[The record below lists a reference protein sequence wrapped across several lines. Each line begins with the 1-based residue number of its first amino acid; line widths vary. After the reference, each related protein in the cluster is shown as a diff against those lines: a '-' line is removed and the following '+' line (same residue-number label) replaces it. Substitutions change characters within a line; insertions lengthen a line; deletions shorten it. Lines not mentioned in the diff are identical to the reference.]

1 MNLFTYAQFKQ
12 REFIESQI
20 QRDLETDPI
29 HGRLPG
35 FKVAGNVHGQITV
48 LPSEEE
54 TVAGVIWRGL
64 SNEDLTKLDAYM
76 TPTWSR
82 ELHKVLV
89 LPWFPLVHEMY
100 VIDAWVYV
108 QPVVSIYGEFKK

>member
-12 REFIESQI
+12 HESIESQVQYNLKI
-20 QRDLETDPI
+20 DPI
-29 HGRLPG
+29 HGRLLG
-35 FKVAGNVHGQITV
+35 FKITGNVYSQTTV
-48 LPSEEE
+48 IPSERE
-54 TVAGVIWRGL
+54 TVPGIIWRGL

-82 ELHKVLV
+82 ERHKVLV
-89 LPWFPLVHEMY
+89 LPWFPLAYEMC

-108 QPVVSIYGEFKK
+108 QHIHGGDQ

>member
-12 REFIESQI
+12 RESIESQI
-20 QRDLETDPI
+20 QRNLEIDPI

-35 FKVAGNVHGQITV
+35 FKVAGNVHGQTTAI
-48 LPSEEE
+48 PSAEE
-54 TVAGVIWRGL
+54 TVAGIIWRGL

-82 ELHKVLV
+82 ERHKVLV
-89 LPWFPLVHEMY
+89 LPWFPLAHEMY

-108 QPVVSIYGEFKK
+108 QPVVSV